1 MDDWRIKMK
10 QRVVFIFSI
19 LLTYFICSTN
29 GFAFYLIPEN
39 NPANP
44 LCFLEDVFK
53 DNRIYGFFFIME
65 PYEHPDPIHFEIRD
79 PEGFK
84 VRDEVL
90 VESKIDF
97 VAEKRGAYEFCFDLG
112 RFTNQAKKV
121 AWDVRIDRGME
132 AASNNKEFL
141 SDAVKPEHLDTV
153 KERIHA
159 LSEGLARVRMEQ
171 TIARE
176 QGATMLQLVESN
188 RSRVTRFTLLECLLV
203 IVVCVA
209 EVFIL
214 RRLFEVRTKL

>member
-1 MDDWRIKMK
+1 MK
-10 QRVVFIFSI
+10 QRLVVLCCVVFAC
-19 LLTYFICSTN
+19 LICTTN
-29 GFAFYLIPEN
+29 GFAFYLVPEN
-39 NPANP
+39 NPSSP

-65 PYEHPDPIHFEIRD
+65 PYESPEPIHFEIRD

-84 VRDEVL
+84 VRDELL

-97 VAEKRGAYEFCFDLG
+97 VAEKRGVYEFCFDLG
-112 RFTNQAKKV
+112 RSTNQAKKV
-121 AWDVRIDRGME
+121 AWDIRVDRGME
-132 AASNNKEFL
+132 ATANNKEFL

-171 TIARE
+171 TLARE
-176 QGATMLQLVESN
+176 QGSTMLQLVESN
-188 RSRVTRFTLLECLLV
+188 RTRVTRFTLLECLLV